1 MEGPMPKGYIVVSYR
16 DAPNDENLGAYA
28 PKALK
33 AMTNVG
39 AKFIARGM
47 SGATFENGI

>member
-1 MEGPMPKGYIVVSYR
+1 MPKGYIVVSYR
-16 DAPNDENLGAYA
+16 DAPNDKNLGNYA
-28 PKALK
+28 PK

-47 SGATFENGI
+47 QVATF